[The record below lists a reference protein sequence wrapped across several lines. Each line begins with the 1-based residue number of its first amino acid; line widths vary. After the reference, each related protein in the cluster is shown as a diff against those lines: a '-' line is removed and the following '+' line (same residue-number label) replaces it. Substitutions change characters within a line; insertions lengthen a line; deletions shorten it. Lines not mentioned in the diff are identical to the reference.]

1 MSLLDARSFTKKLEN
16 CNYEGRLLDDEDSII
31 HLSGCLEGESMAISI
46 ISDKANIYLLIFLTS
61 QIHYFKE
68 NCVGQLLPQYLPC
81 RQKWKSSN
89 VQFESCMS
97 FNPSDWGKS
106 R

>member
-1 MSLLDARSFTKKLEN
+1 ML
-16 CNYEGRLLDDEDSII
+16 Y
-31 HLSGCLEGESMAISI
+31 
-46 ISDKANIYLLIFLTS
+46 
-61 QIHYFKE
+61 KE

-97 FNPSDWGKS
+97 FNPSDWGK
-106 R
+106 